1 MNAQTI
7 EKNFKEYEER
17 IKETLKDREGINLL
31 IDYIKNRTDI
41 KTAPYTKDGVMSEP
55 GGCIKYALTLHNT
68 LIKMTEA
75 EPWKTLCA
83 KGITIDERPYK
94 ITKENLA
101 IVALLSTLN
110 NAYLFGTELKNV
122 KTYDEEKIK
131 IAEATGNGY
140 KIKKDNH
147 GFYMWET
154 EESYNYDDVLP
165 LGNGVKAIALAMAYI
180 RISADEMLAIRWAQ
194 GTPGGLQN
202 YATINA
208 TYEKS
213 PLSVMLT
220 NANLTAQYVLFNEN
234 IKWQKQTKN
243 SQKAA
248 KTNKVDKENKENAA
262 NKEVDLGEIANI
274 DIVTPL

>member
-1 MNAQTI
+1 MNAQAI
-7 EKNFKEYEER
+7 ERNFKEYEKR
-17 IKETLKDREGINLL
+17 IKETLKDREGIDLL

-55 GGCIKYALTLHNT
+55 GGCIKYALTLHDT
-68 LIKMTEA
+68 LIRMTEA
-75 EPWKTLCA
+75 EPWKTLWT
-83 KGITIDERPYK
+83 KGIAIDGRPYK
-94 ITKENLA
+94 ITKESLA

-131 IAEATGNGY
+131 VAEATGNGY
-140 KIKKDNH
+140 KIKKDNR

-154 EESYNYDDVLP
+154 EEGYSYEDVLP
-165 LGNGVKAIALAMAYI
+165 LGSGVKAIALAMAYI
-180 RISADEMLAIRWAQ
+180 HISADEMLAIRWAQ
-194 GTPGGLQN
+194 GNPGGLQN

-213 PLSVMLT
+213 PLSVMLA
-220 NANLTAQYVLFNEN
+220 NANLTTQYVLFNEN
-234 IKWQKQTKN
+234 IKWQKQKRN
-243 SQKAA
+243 NQKAT
-248 KTNKVDKENKENAA
+248 KTNKVDKENKENVV
-262 NKEVDLGEIANI
+262 NEEVDLEEIANI